1 VIADHGE
8 VLKRIDHVG
17 VIVDNLEDARRFLTD
32 MGMVFD
38 RDLVIPGRLRAA
50 FYACGDTQIE
60 IIEVDDPAERAER
73 LGDGSAR
80 VEHIAFEVDSLST
93 TMEALRGLGV
103 DTTFTEPTPVGAN
116 LNYWTKAETCDGVM
130 YQLIEK
136 GAAGQTG

>member
-1 VIADHGE
+1 MVDDGE

-17 VIVDNLEDARRFLTD
+17 VIVDDLQEARSFLEG
-32 MGMVFD
+32 MGLRFD
-38 RDLVIPGRLRAA
+38 RDLVMPGRLRAA

-73 LGDGSAR
+73 LGDGRAR

-93 TMEALRGLGV
+93 TLEALRGLGV
-103 DTTFTEPTPVGAN
+103 DTTFPDPVAVGAN
-116 LNYWTKAETCDGVM
+116 LNYWTKAESCDGVM

-136 GAAGQTG
+136 GTAPKE

>member
-1 VIADHGE
+1 MVDDGK

-17 VIVDNLEDARRFLTD
+17 VIVDDLEEAKRFLTD
-32 MGMVFD
+32 MGLRFD
-38 RDLVIPGRLRAA
+38 RDLVLPGRLRAA

-73 LGDGSAR
+73 LPEGKAR

-93 TMEALRGLGV
+93 TMEALKGLGV
-103 DTTFTEPTPVGAN
+103 DTTFPEPTAVGAN
-116 LNYWTKAETCDGVM
+116 LNYWTKADTCDGVM

-136 GAAGQTG
+136 GTAPQA